1 MRQLATIPSPGS
13 TSGCNPRCRIE
24 IFADLGCRAAPW
36 IKSVDQVSGSR
47 IQSFKDPVV
56 QGFGRSRMDRQGH
69 SFPLF
74 ETLWMDGDR
83 FDPYNFPVLQL
94 CLFSTGYGNSTEQ
107 VFFGLRGTFGALRHI
122 SLLY

>member
-1 MRQLATIPSPGS
+1 MRQLATHSISGVDLWLQPALPHRDLRGFELPCRSMDQASGS
-13 TSGCNPRCRIE
+13 SQ
-24 IFADLGCRAAPW
+24 W
-36 IKSVDQVSGSR
+36 IKSVDQ
-47 IQSFKDPVV
+47 
-56 QGFGRSRMDRQGH
+56 GFSRSRMDRQGH

-74 ETLWMDGDR
+74 ETLRMDGDR